1 MFDNIYYLAYTHY
14 MSRAY
19 QLRMADKRYK
29 ELKAIENEQN
39 IKHVKRNRAIF
50 VAIFLALPVF
60 AAFVVSPYMGWAMV
74 GTISLG
80 LLSKSL

>member
-1 MFDNIYYLAYTHY
+1 MVYSDC

-29 ELKAIENEQN
+29 ELKAIENEQKM
-39 IKHVKRNRAIF
+39 KHIKRNRAIF
-50 VAIFLALPVF
+50 VVIFLALPVY

-74 GTISLG
+74 GTLSLG

>member
-1 MFDNIYYLAYTHY
+1 MVYSDC

-29 ELKAIENEQN
+29 ELKAIENEQKM
-39 IKHVKRNRAIF
+39 KHVKRNRAIF
-50 VAIFLALPVF
+50 VVIFLALPVY
-60 AAFVVSPYMGWAMV
+60 AAFVVSPYMGWAMI
-74 GTISLG
+74 GALSFG